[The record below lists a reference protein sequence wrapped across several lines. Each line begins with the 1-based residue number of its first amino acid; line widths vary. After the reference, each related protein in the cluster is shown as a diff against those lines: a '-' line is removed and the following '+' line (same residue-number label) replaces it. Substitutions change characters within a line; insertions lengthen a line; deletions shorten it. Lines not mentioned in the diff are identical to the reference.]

1 MLIWHGKQSLG
12 GLRELVAN
20 AGVLIRV
27 VDGIEEC
34 SDETAAQA
42 IIDGYT
48 LAQAKVEMKREV
60 SAKAREKYDL
70 VTAGISAAEMAG
82 WPILLSEALT
92 YRASGTVGA
101 AIQAEATIRGIAVA
115 DLVTKIEGNAAQF
128 QAARAAIAGTDG
140 RKRDEIDAL
149 TTFEAVTAYSIDEG
163 WPL

>member
-1 MLIWHGKQSLG
+1 MIQYTEKGI
-12 GLRELVAN
+12 GLHLAISA
-20 AGVLIRV
+20 AGHWLEQRDNVWIS
-27 VDGIEEC
+27 
-34 SDETAAQA
+34 SDDVSVQA

-48 LAQAKVEMKREV
+48 LAQSKAEKKREV

-101 AIQAEATIRGIAVA
+101 AIQAEATIRGISVA
-115 DLVTKIEGNAAQF
+115 DLVTKIESNAAAF
-128 QAARAAIAGTDG
+128 QQARAVIAGTDG
-140 RKRDEIDAL
+140 HKRDEIDAL
-149 TTFEAVTAYSIDEG
+149 ENFGAVAAYNIDEG

>member
-1 MLIWHGKQSLG
+1 MINYTEKGA
-12 GLRELVAN
+12 GLHAAIKA
-20 AGVLIRV
+20 AGHWLSQR
-27 VDGIEEC
+27 DGAWVS
-34 SDETAAQA
+34 SDDAAVQA

-48 LAQAKVEMKREV
+48 LAQAKAERKREV

-92 YRASGTVGA
+92 YRASGIVGA
-101 AIQAEATIRGIAVA
+101 AIQAEATIRDITVA
-115 DLVTKIEGNAAQF
+115 DLVTKIEGNAAAF
-128 QAARAAIAGTDG
+128 QQARAAIAGTDG

-149 TTFEAVTAYSIDEG
+149 ETFEAVAAYDINGG

>member
-1 MLIWHGKQSLG
+1 MPINYTEKGT
-12 GLRELVAN
+12 GLHLAIGA
-20 AGVLIRV
+20 AGHWLEQR
-27 VDGIEEC
+27 DGIWIS
-34 SDETAAQA
+34 SDDTAVQA

-48 LAQAKVEMKREV
+48 LAQAKTEKKREV

-70 VTAGISAAEMAG
+70 VTACISAAEMAG

-101 AIQAEATIRGIAVA
+101 AIQAEATIRGITVA
-115 DLVTKIEGNAAQF
+115 DLVTKIEGNAAAF

-140 RKRDEIDAL
+140 KKRDEIDSL
-149 TTFEAVTAYSIDEG
+149 QTFESVAAYNIDEG

>member
-1 MLIWHGKQSLG
+1 MLNWQGKHALG
-12 GLRELVAN
+12 GLRFLIAN

-27 VDGIEEC
+27 VDGVEEC
-34 SDETAAQA
+34 SDEAVAQA

-48 LAQAKVEMKREV
+48 LAQAKVEKKREV

-92 YRASGTVGA
+92 YRASGAVGA
-101 AIQAEATIRGIAVA
+101 AIQSEAFIRGVAVA
-115 DLVTKIEGNAAQF
+115 DLVAKIEGNAAAF
-128 QAARAAIAGTDG
+128 QQARAAIAGTDG
-140 RKRDEIDAL
+140 KKRDEIDAL
-149 TTFEAVTAYSIDEG
+149 TTFEAVAAYSIDEG

>member
-1 MLIWHGKQSLG
+1 MLNWQGKHALG
-12 GLRELVAN
+12 GLRFLIAN
-20 AGVLIRV
+20 EGVLIRV
-27 VDGIEEC
+27 VDGVEEC

-48 LAQAKVEMKREV
+48 LAQAKAEKKREV

-115 DLVTKIEGNAAQF
+115 DLVTKIEGNAAAF
-128 QAARAAIAGTDG
+128 QQARAAIAGTDG
-140 RKRDEIDAL
+140 RNRDEIDAL
-149 TTFEAVTAYSIDEG
+149 TTFEAVAAYDINGG